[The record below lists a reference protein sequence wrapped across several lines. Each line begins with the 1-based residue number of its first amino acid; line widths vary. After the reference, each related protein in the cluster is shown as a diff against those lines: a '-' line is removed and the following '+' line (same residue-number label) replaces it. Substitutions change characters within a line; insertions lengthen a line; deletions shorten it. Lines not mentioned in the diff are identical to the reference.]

1 MFISEALAQ
10 TGGAAGAGGFSI
22 DALQQFLPLVAIF
35 VVFYLFMIRPQQ
47 KKAKAHREMVNA
59 LRRGD
64 RVLLQ
69 GGIFGQVAKVI
80 GDSEVLVEIADKVQI
95 RVTRG
100 AISDVLEKTQ
110 PVSAVAETDEKPA
123 PTKRGKKAAPAVE
136 SVVQPA
142 AIPAPTPAATA
153 VPTATSGSDEK
164 AE

>member
-10 TGGAAGAGGFSI
+10 TSGGAAAGGFSM
-22 DALQQFLPLVAIF
+22 DALQQFLPLILIF
-35 VVFYLFMIRPQQ
+35 VVFYFLMIRPQQ
-47 KKAKAHREMVNA
+47 KKMKAHREMVNA

-69 GGIFGQVAKVI
+69 GGIYGQVAKVT
-80 GDSEVLVEIADKVQI
+80 SETEVLVEIADKVQI

-100 AISDVLEKTQ
+100 AVAEVLEKTQ
-110 PVSAVAETDEKPA
+110 PVSAAAESEDKPA
-123 PTKRGKKAAPAVE
+123 AAKRASRGKKAVPEE

-142 AIPAPTPAATA
+142 AVPAPAPTPA
-153 VPTATSGSDEK
+153 PTAEGSGEK

>member
-10 TGGAAGAGGFSI
+10 TSGAAGAGGFSI

-80 GDSEVLVEIADKVQI
+80 SDSEVLVEIADKVQI

-110 PVSAVAETDEKPA
+110 PVSAAAETEDKAAPA
-123 PTKRGKKAAPAVE
+123 KRSSRGKKAAPAVE

-142 AIPAPTPAATA
+142 AIPAPSPE
-153 VPTATSGSDEK
+153 SGSGDK